1 MFYQSSIWL
10 EGKLVDIF
18 PIYKSRTM
26 AFMRAGTS
34 ETLLSQQWST
44 SDMVEGLTTILGD
57 SLTKLPE
64 SLEELEASANYGQH
78 TSVKSF
84 WENQLYGP

>member
-1 MFYQSSIWL
+1 MWL
-10 EGKLVDIF
+10 EGKLVEKF

-44 SDMVEGLTTILGD
+44 SEMVEGLSSILGD
-57 SLTKLPE
+57 STTKLPE
-64 SLEELEASANYGQH
+64 SLEELEARANYSQH
-78 TSVKSF
+78 TLVSF
-84 WENQLYGP
+84 WEGLIVVLEYRII